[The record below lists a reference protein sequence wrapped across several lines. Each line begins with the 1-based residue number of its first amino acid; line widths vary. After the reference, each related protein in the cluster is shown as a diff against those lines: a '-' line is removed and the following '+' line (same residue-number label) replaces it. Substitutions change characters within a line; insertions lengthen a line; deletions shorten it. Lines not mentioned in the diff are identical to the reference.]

1 MIHHLLKLKKTNLS
15 DRNVYAADPIIRSF
29 SSFINFIN
37 RFKTLNN
44 KIMVSFIKNEKNQQE
59 IVLSLH
65 FFLLIVCIAI
75 LFPYKYYLLFLAL
88 CILLVLGGIILL
100 MPQFFSIYS
109 NVSTII
115 KQNFNLN
122 LSLLFGGFFLIGLV
136 YFGYYLN
143 VFFLTLLFGL
153 STMKEN
159 YLIKTKEK
167 PTKLT
172 LYLNDFRIIENHLKI
187 EFPRF
192 QFIRLHNL
200 LLFFFLIL
208 GLRFNLSG
216 GIWLI
221 NTEFMTILQILFV
234 VLVFNFMLV
243 TIIQIII
250 IFYCNMPVTYKLLAT
265 CGKCVAVGGVTLCS
279 AQFMHHGTTTPFID
293 PFLPFGLISAY
304 QIKVMGFAA
313 RTGDEIAV
321 GKAYKFFLNENP
333 PVDDDG
339 VIKIIETREKLKE
352 AGYTTVLENI
362 VRARNDAITAMIEPF
377 RWTDSKK

>member
-192 QFIRLHNL
+192 QFIRLHNF

-243 TIIQIII
+243 
-250 IFYCNMPVTYKLLAT
+250 
-265 CGKCVAVGGVTLCS
+265 
-279 AQFMHHGTTTPFID
+279 
-293 PFLPFGLISAY
+293 
-304 QIKVMGFAA
+304 
-313 RTGDEIAV
+313 
-321 GKAYKFFLNENP
+321 
-333 PVDDDG
+333 
-339 VIKIIETREKLKE
+339 
-352 AGYTTVLENI
+352 NI
-362 VRARNDAITAMIEPF
+362 
-377 RWTDSKK
+377 